1 MSETTLDTGRQREAK
16 TYARIRQR
24 LILVDIAIG
33 GIYAL
38 TWLVLGWSKELKIN
52 LLSLTTK
59 DWLLVA
65 GFGIVFGGIY
75 YLINLPL
82 SFYAGYTL
90 PHRFKQSN
98 QTEKDWISDQ
108 IKGLLIGSILGGIIL
123 EIVYQFCAAPDTWWL
138 WVAFIMLLFNVLLA
152 NLAPVLIF
160 PIFYKFVPL
169 RRRLR

>member
-1 MSETTLDTGRQREAK
+1 MSEMTLDPERQREAK

-24 LILVDIAIG
+24 LILVDIGIG

-38 TWLVLGWSKELKIN
+38 AWLVLGWSKELKTT
-52 LLSLTTK
+52 LLSFTSN

-82 SFYAGYTL
+82 SFYASYTL

-98 QTEKDWISDQ
+98 QTVKDWISDQ
-108 IKGLLIGSILGGIIL
+108 IKGLLIGFILGGVIL
-123 EIVYQFCAAPDTWWL
+123 RSFTLYCG
-138 WVAFIMLLFNVLLA
+138 
-152 NLAPVLIF
+152 
-160 PIFYKFVPL
+160 L
-169 RRRLR
+169 RRIPGGCGLLLSCCSSTCY